1 MEHIRTE
8 RDGAVGVITISRRE
22 RFNSL
27 DVKTA
32 QDLRKAGLGFARDES
47 VRAVILRGE
56 DGVFCSGADLKY
68 IGEGGDENDLGY
80 LQPSSPPAG
89 RGYGEVF
96 KQILEYIHSTIS
108 EIRRAPMP
116 FIAVVDG
123 VAAAGGFGL
132 AMACDLV
139 LASER
144 ASFEWAYGK
153 TGLTGAE
160 SSTFFLPR
168 LIGLRRALELVFLN
182 PRVDARRAL
191 EIGLVTEVHPVERL
205 EAQARTLASRLA
217 AGPTGAYGV
226 AKRLLNLAAGG
237 DQLDAHLDQELE
249 SLARIADGADFGE
262 GLESFLLKREPR
274 FGGR

>member
-89 RGYGEVF
+89 RGHGEVF

-108 EIRRAPMP
+108 EIRRAPKP

-262 GLESFLLKREPR
+262 GLESFLLKRKPR

>member
-68 IGEGGDENDLGY
+68 IGERGDETDLGY

-108 EIRRAPMP
+108 EIRRAPKP
-116 FIAVVDG
+116 FIAAVDG

-191 EIGLVTEVHPVERL
+191 EIGLVTAVHPVERL